1 MTQTET
7 SVQAEGR
14 QAYSSATVTKN
25 TKGYSW
31 EAKVYVP
38 VGEEDTLLP
47 KLRKLE
53 QELRDEFGDSE

>member
-7 SVQAEGR
+7 YVQADGR

-31 EAKVYVP
+31 EAKIYVP
-38 VGEEDTLLP
+38 AGEEDTLVP
-47 KLRKLE
+47 KLRELE
-53 QELRDEFGDSE
+53 QKLRDEFGESE